1 MNLWGPL
8 ARLQTK
14 GAEFYLKLAD
24 RFSGS
29 EVVRD
34 TWTAMARDLA
44 DQAAS
49 LKALRPSFWKL
60 LQKEEKTLL
69 EAIHQIAPPAPSGSF
84 DPAAWTLHTSF
95 ERTLDFEEQ
104 LSLKVYSPIIYHLR
118 IETVRTLDFYVIVHA
133 HLTRMARLI
142 EPFSG
147 DPFLIQRC
155 LALVERFEKEA
166 QGPEPEPLVVA
177 KKRAKVAARRAR
189 PAHGRV
195 PARLVARS
203 ARPKK
208 MIARRAHKPAKP
220 LVKNI
225 KLARRRVRR

>member
-49 LKALRPSFWKL
+49 FKALRPSFWKL

-69 EAIHQIAPPAPSGSF
+69 EAIHQIAP
-84 DPAAWTLHTSF
+84 AALSR
-95 ERTLDFEEQ
+95 RTGGF
-104 LSLKVYSPIIYHLR
+104 
-118 IETVRTLDFYVIVHA
+118 
-133 HLTRMARLI
+133 
-142 EPFSG
+142 
-147 DPFLIQRC
+147 
-155 LALVERFEKEA
+155 
-166 QGPEPEPLVVA
+166 
-177 KKRAKVAARRAR
+177 RRAWSPGAPGQR
-189 PAHGRV
+189 
-195 PARLVARS
+195 
-203 ARPKK
+203 K
-208 MIARRAHKPAKP
+208 
-220 LVKNI
+220 
-225 KLARRRVRR
+225 